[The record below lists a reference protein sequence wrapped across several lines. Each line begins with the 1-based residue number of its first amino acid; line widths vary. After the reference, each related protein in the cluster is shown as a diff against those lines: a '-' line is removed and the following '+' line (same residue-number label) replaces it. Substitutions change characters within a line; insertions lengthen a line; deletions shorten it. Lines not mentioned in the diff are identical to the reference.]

1 MRRIFKNGWS
11 SSWPRPQKNR
21 KLSLTPC
28 PLLLQLRSQSR
39 LVNLLIASYKLTT
52 DDNWCA
58 IPFRNEFNTSPLA
71 ISLCCLIQSA
81 EAICLFLF
89 AQTRWTVDRRS
100 ITRTTQCPMW
110 VDDAWSEST
119 REITQRK
126 LEFYG
131 IQSWFVQLRCPYLAT
146 CSWMECYTRQTTRG
160 PCNVS
165 LSFWNSTGT

>member
-21 KLSLTPC
+21 KLSLTPS
-28 PLLLQLRSQSR
+28 PLLLQVRSQSC
-39 LVNLLIASYKLTT
+39 LVNLLIASCKLTT
-52 DDNWCA
+52 DDNFNWCA
-58 IPFRNEFNTSPLA
+58 IPFRNEFNSSPLA
-71 ISLCCLIQSA
+71 ISSCCLIQSA

-89 AQTRWTVDRRS
+89 AKTRWTVDRRS

-131 IQSWFVQLRCPYLAT
+131 IQSWFTLSILGHMQLN
-146 CSWMECYTRQTTRG
+146 WMLHEANYPR
-160 PCNVS
+160 PV
-165 LSFWNSTGT
+165 